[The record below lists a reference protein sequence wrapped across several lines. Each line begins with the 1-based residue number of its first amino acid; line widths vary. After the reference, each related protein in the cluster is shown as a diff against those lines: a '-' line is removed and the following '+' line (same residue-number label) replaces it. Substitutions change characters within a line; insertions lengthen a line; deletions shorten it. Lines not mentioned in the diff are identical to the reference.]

1 MKNVKCIIASCLL
14 LLIAASSGAQFPEP
28 LHTGARTDYISS
40 KGSAVAV
47 DTPDQVLA
55 AADKITGHKPAKTE
69 SRNIMV
75 ISSPKGDQI
84 TIDFD
89 EELTL
94 TTLVDLFDIS
104 GKIVSAERLRTN
116 TSTHTVNLSALEEGI
131 YLLEIRNAEYCV
143 TRKLVKAE

>member
-1 MKNVKCIIASCLL
+1 MKNVKCIIASFLL
-14 LLIAASSGAQFPEP
+14 LLITASSGAQFPEP
-28 LHTGARTDYISS
+28 VHNGTITDNLFL
-40 KGSAVAV
+40 KGSAVAGEK
-47 DTPDQVLA
+47 PDQTMEA
-55 AADKITGHKPAKTE
+55 ASKTTGHKPAKAE
-69 SRNIMV
+69 GRNIMV
-75 ISSPKGDQI
+75 ISSPKGDQV

-116 TSTHTVNLSALEEGI
+116 TSTHTVNLANLEEGI
-131 YLLEIRNAEYCV
+131 YLLEISNAEYCV